1 MGGWLW
7 FGRGLGCKNGPASTS
22 SLPSWPRK
30 LQTLLL
36 PPWPPPP
43 GDSPRLP
50 DEAHSL
56 WSSVAP
62 PQGSLR
68 TVGPYKE
75 VEAKNKT
82 QTGLVARI
90 WGDVPWFV

>member
-1 MGGWLW
+1 M
-7 FGRGLGCKNGPASTS
+7 
-22 SLPSWPRK
+22 
-30 LQTLLL
+30 
-36 PPWPPPP
+36 
-43 GDSPRLP
+43 P